1 MRKKV
6 LIIIASARKQS
17 DTKKQ
22 LEKVFEE
29 IEFDIIDL
37 LDFEILPYNYCGD
50 YSSSDKF
57 LGIIEKILEYDK
69 IVFAT
74 PVYWYAMSGLMKI
87 FFDRLTDLVTIN
99 KSFGRNLKGKK
110 IFLFAVGSDKTSP
123 TGFEIPFE
131 LTAKYF
137 HMTFN
142 DYIYISTKHL
152 LTNKEVDDKI
162 KDFIENI
169 KKH

>member
-110 IFLFAVGSDKTSP
+110 IFLFA
-123 TGFEIPFE
+123 
-131 LTAKYF
+131 
-137 HMTFN
+137 
-142 DYIYISTKHL
+142 
-152 LTNKEVDDKI
+152 
-162 KDFIENI
+162 
-169 KKH
+169 